1 MGAPIFIAGPTAVG
15 KSSVAMEVGKTKG
28 GEIIS
33 VDSMQVYC
41 GLDLG
46 TAKPTTE
53 EQTLVPHH
61 LINVVELT
69 ESFDAATFIDKARG
83 AIEKIEKPIF
93 CGGTGLYFN
102 AWIEGLGEPP
112 GADEEIR
119 TKLEE
124 KEIREL
130 LEELRE
136 KDPATYEVIDRQNKR
151 RLVRAVEVI
160 RLTGK
165 PFSSQRAAWKGEAP
179 PNFILLQ
186 RESRDLRQRIVAR
199 VDQMFDDGLI
209 EETSALLPTL
219 EKNRTAQQALGYRQ
233 VIEHLRDERDLPE
246 TKALVKS
253 RTWQFARRQQTWFR
267 KMRGAI
273 RIEVEIEESPG
284 DTARRIFDL
293 LK

>member
-1 MGAPIFIAGPTAVG
+1 MGAPIFIAGSTAVG
-15 KSSVAMEVGKTKG
+15 KSSVAMEVAKVNG

-136 KDPATYEVIDRQNKR
+136 KDPATYEVIDPQNKR

-165 PFSSQRAAWKGEAP
+165 SFSSQRAAWKGEAP

-209 EETSALLPTL
+209 EETSALLPAL

-233 VIEHLRDERDLPE
+233 VIEHLRGERDLPE